1 MATYNEVNQ
10 CDLAITWDDGLKETI
25 TFQDI
30 PEYIRDEIKAY
41 LQELEEL
48 RNEDKQLYDDQYCTI
63 QD

>member
-25 TFQDI
+25 TLQDI
-30 PEYIRDEIKAY
+30 PEYIRDEIKEY
-41 LQELEEL
+41 LKELEAL